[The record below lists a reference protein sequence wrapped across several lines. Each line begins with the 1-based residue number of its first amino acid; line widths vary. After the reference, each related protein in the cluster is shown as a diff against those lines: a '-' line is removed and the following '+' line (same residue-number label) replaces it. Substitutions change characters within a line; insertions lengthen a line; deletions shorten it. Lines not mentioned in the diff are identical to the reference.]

1 MTAPGVAVGAT
12 DGNHDPIVVVEDLV
26 KAYGLRRTPRQRL
39 TRSPSRRHIAVDHVS
54 FTVGRGEILGLAGG
68 SGSGKTT
75 TARCM
80 ARLVEPDE
88 GTILFDGSDMRAAS
102 GEQLRE
108 LRRRMPM
115 VFQDP
120 FSSLN
125 PRIKVGAAV
134 LEAGRVHRQPGSED
148 GVRFVAELFERVQ
161 LSARLASRYPRDLSG
176 GQRQRVAIARS
187 LAVGPDLLIADEAVS
202 ALDVSIQVQLL
213 NLFLELREDLGLS
226 ILFVAHQLAV
236 IAEVADRVAIMHQG
250 QLVEIGNTRDVFL
263 SPQHPYTQQLLA
275 ANPDPRRVIT
285 NPR

>member
-1 MTAPGVAVGAT
+1 MTAPAPVPGAT
-12 DGNHDPIVVVEDLV
+12 EQGRDPIVVVDGLV
-26 KAYGLRRTPRQRL
+26 KGYGLRRTPRQRV
-39 TRSPSRRHIAVDHVS
+39 TRSPNHRHVAVDHVS

-88 GTILFDGSDMRAAS
+88 GTILFDGSDMRAAT

-134 LEAGRVHRQPGSED
+134 LEAGRVHHQPGSED
-148 GVRFVAELFERVQ
+148 GPRFVAELFERVQ

-263 SPQHPYTQQLLA
+263 APQHPYTQQLLA

>member
-1 MTAPGVAVGAT
+1 MEA
-12 DGNHDPIVVVEDLV
+12 DHDPIVVVDGLV
-26 KAYGLRRTPRQRL
+26 KGYGLRRTARQRL
-39 TRSPSRRHIAVDHVS
+39 MRAPNRRHLAVDHVS

-88 GTILFDGSDMRAAS
+88 GTILFDGSDMRAAT

-134 LEAGRVHRQPGSED
+134 LEAGRVHHQPGSQD
-148 GVRFVAELFERVQ
+148 GARFVAELFERVQ
-161 LSARLASRYPRDLSG
+161 LSARLASRFPRDLSG

-263 SPQHPYTQQLLA
+263 APQHPYTQQLLA

>member
-1 MTAPGVAVGAT
+1 MTASGVAVGAT